1 MAVTKR
7 LNLSWDDF
15 HSTVSKSF
23 SSMRDEDYLADVTL
37 ITDDNKQVSAHKL
50 VMSASSAYF
59 KSIFKINKNLPSL
72 FLCLEKVNA
81 KNLSHL
87 LDYMYNG
94 EVQIEEENLEEFL
107 TVARRFKLEGL
118 CEKVIEKANNGKEDK
133 SLNEE
138 VIEDEETKSQ
148 QEEDENESKLWKNIP
163 LKQELI
169 QSGMEIKELI
179 ETGNELKELIE
190 TGIENIKESKSYK
203 NCSVIRKIVPNKITQ
218 GEKELNEVINQF
230 IERHMDKGKYECKLC
245 GKVAKIKTNLKN
257 HIETHM
263 EGLEFSCKMC
273 ERKFKTRIMLAVHVS
288 KVHKSNKSK

>member
-15 HSTVSKSF
+15 QSTVTKSF

-59 KSIFKINKNLPSL
+59 KSIFKTNKNLPSF

-81 KNLSHL
+81 KDLSHL
-87 LDYMYNG
+87 MDYMYNG
-94 EVQIEEENLEEFL
+94 EVQIEEENLEDFL
-107 TVARRFKLEGL
+107 AVARRFKLEGL

-163 LKQELI
+163 P
-169 QSGMEIKELI
+169 
-179 ETGNELKELIE
+179 
-190 TGIENIKESKSYK
+190 
-203 NCSVIRKIVPNKITQ
+203 IR
-218 GEKELNEVINQF
+218 
-230 IERHMDKGKYECKLC
+230 
-245 GKVAKIKTNLKN
+245 
-257 HIETHM
+257 
-263 EGLEFSCKMC
+263 
-273 ERKFKTRIMLAVHVS
+273 
-288 KVHKSNKSK
+288 

>member
-15 HSTVSKSF
+15 QSTVTKSF

-50 VMSASSAYF
+50 VMSASSHYF
-59 KSIFKINKNLPSL
+59 KSIFKTNKNLPSL
-72 FLCLEKVNA
+72 FLCLENVNA

-94 EVQIEEENLEEFL
+94 EVQIEEENLEDFL

-118 CEKVIEKANNGKEDK
+118 CEK

-138 VIEDEETKSQ
+138 VNEDENKSQ
-148 QEEDENESKLWKNIP
+148 QEEDGNESKLWKNIP

-169 QSGMEIKELI
+169 ETGMEIKELI

-190 TGIENIKESKSYK
+190 TGIENVKESKSYK
-203 NCSVIRKIVPNKITQ
+203 NCSVVRKIVPNKITQ

-230 IERHMDKGKYECKLC
+230 IERHMDEGKYECKLC
-245 GKVAKIKTNLKN
+245 GKSAKIKTNLKN

-263 EGLEFSCKMC
+263 EGLEFSCKIC

-288 KVHKSNKSK
+288 KVHKSNKSN